1 MYFINLENWN
11 YFGNLIESFK
21 WNCRGLSCNTHMCF
35 VWIEVKMNVDR
46 CWLFKHRTII
56 PLYAQFDYGSWL
68 LWWLLCEY
76 CDSFFLTTMHNIV
89 GRLWLKVEYKIK
101 QDQLYMGNYHQVS
114 FGFTINYHAA
124 NMRPTCCQHV
134 TMHCLFAFCPTNISK
149 ILAFDVDTFR
159 CGKANLIKS
168 KK

>member
-1 MYFINLENWN
+1 MKVLSETAVVYLATHICVL
-11 YFGNLIESFK
+11 FGLKWKWMLI
-21 WNCRGLSCNTHMCF
+21 
-35 VWIEVKMNVDR
+35 

-89 GRLWLKVEYKIK
+89 GRLWLKVEYDIK
-101 QDQLYMGNYHQVS
+101 QDQIHMGNYHQLCHWV
-114 FGFTINYHAA
+114 YH
-124 NMRPTCCQHV
+124 PLSCGQHV